1 MLFMARPD
9 SKSVHALADL
19 LEMIEVAADELL
31 DQKLA
36 PRDGAANGDAELE
49 SYLAS
54 LRQFSNRVRSLE
66 LTIVAKL
73 EQARARARA
82 VARTDWRLRPIM
94 AMFTSGTQGYA
105 DHLAAHND
113 RDAVRFNAGDQIF
126 PFLRSRELVPPLST
140 HYDGGTEL
148 LVTDSY
154 RLLGLIKLRDL
165 LENCE
170 AALNA
175 LDAHYDLYD
184 WQTDAEDAA
193 DDTEEAAVELRPDT
207 AKLELVVAAA
217 REAAIPVPEAE
228 ATPAPAATNWGESI
242 EPVAA
247 LTAEVVV
254 EDVPASASAEPEAV
268 PALVVE
274 PAQAPA
280 GVAQTETTVAEPS
293 PDHIEAVR
301 REGEQSL
308 KTLTERLADMKAA
321 AEPAAGPEAADTVAA

>member
-36 PRDGAANGDAELE
+36 PRDGTANGDAELE

-54 LRQFSNRVRSLE
+54 LRQFSNRVRGLE

-184 WQTDAEDAA
+184 WRDDGDDVDEAEDALIKLRPEA
-193 DDTEEAAVELRPDT
+193 VAAVPE
-207 AKLELVVAAA
+207 VAATA
-217 REAAIPVPEAE
+217 PADAVAAIAEPADAAPKPEP
-228 ATPAPAATNWGESI
+228 TVVNWGDSI
-242 EPVAA
+242 EPAVAVAVETPLAPSAPVVTEKAPTPEQLEVA
-247 LTAEVVV
+247 LQ
-254 EDVPASASAEPEAV
+254 DS
-268 PALVVE
+268 
-274 PAQAPA
+274 
-280 GVAQTETTVAEPS
+280 
-293 PDHIEAVR
+293 
-301 REGEQSL
+301 EQSL
-308 KTLTERLADMKAA
+308 KSLTDRLADMKAT
-321 AEPAAGPEAADTVAA
+321 AEPVVEPEAKDAAAA

>member
-36 PRDGAANGDAELE
+36 PRDGAANDDTALE
-49 SYLAS
+49 SYLAG
-54 LRQFSNRVRSLE
+54 LRQFSNRVRGLE

-105 DHLAAHND
+105 NHLAAHTD

-184 WQTDAEDAA
+184 WQADAEDAA
-193 DDTEEAAVELRPDT
+193 DDIEEAAVELQPET
-207 AKLELVVAAA
+207 AKLELEGAAA
-217 REAAIPVPEAE
+217 SEVVIQVAEPEV
-228 ATPAPAATNWGESI
+228 TPAPAATNWGESI
-242 EPVAA
+242 EPAAA
-247 LTAEVVV
+247 LTAAVVV
-254 EDVPASASAEPEAV
+254 EDVPASTSVEPDSM
-268 PALVVE
+268 PAPVVE
-274 PAQAPA
+274 PAAETVA
-280 GVAQTETTVAEPS
+280 VAQTETTVAEPS
-293 PDHIEAVR
+293 PDQIEAVR
-301 REGEQSL
+301 QEGEQSL
-308 KTLTERLADMKAA
+308 KTLTERLADMKADV
-321 AEPAAGPEAADTVAA
+321 EPATGPEAADAAAA